1 MLQAR
6 GTDSQETTSSHN
18 EEKAHDW
25 KNKKNMLIHSRALSP
40 SKTPKE
46 GDLVGWRELHKGNP
60 RVLTPL

>member
-25 KNKKNMLIHSRALSP
+25 KNKKRKYAHSF
-40 SKTPKE
+40 
-46 GDLVGWRELHKGNP
+46 KGTEAIKDTK
-60 RVLTPL
+60 RG